1 MKRHKDEGSTPAGV
15 PHLQEVGYTISY
27 KKVVVTEAKL
37 EKLKD
42 EQDKAEGMHKYG
54 RFKAW
59 LHYANLQSWQG
70 QGHHFHYLSGDNAD
84 HCTCGLVLHENGSSD
99 EELAV
104 VISKSVQDKLDG
116 LNLEQIQK
124 VRGHVGLPA
133 LKGETVALIVD
144 YIYREDLNDYL
155 WTVICQQCGEYVVGV
170 RDTEADS
177 FVKSHNKICGPV
189 INKVGLR
196 QR

>member
-1 MKRHKDEGSTPAGV
+1 MKRRKPSESTPAGV
-15 PHLQEVGYTISY
+15 THLQEVGYTISY

-70 QGHHFHYLSGDNAD
+70 QGHHFRYLSGVNSEF
-84 HCTCGLVLHENGSSD
+84 CTCGLVLHENGTSD
-99 EELAV
+99 QEIAV

-124 VRGHVGLPA
+124 VRGHVGLPS

-144 YIYREDLNDYL
+144 YIYREELNYYL
-155 WTVICQQCGEYVVGV
+155 WTAICQQCGEYVVGV

>member
-1 MKRHKDEGSTPAGV
+1 MKRRKPSESTPAGV
-15 PHLQEVGYTISY
+15 PHLQEVGFTISY
-27 KKVVVTEAKL
+27 QNVVVTEAKL

-59 LHYANLQSWQG
+59 LHYANLQSWQR

-99 EELAV
+99 KEIAV

-124 VRGHVGLPA
+124 VRGHVELPS
-133 LKGETVALIVD
+133 LEGETVALIID

-155 WTVICQQCGEYVVGV
+155 WTVICQKCGEYNV
-170 RDTEADS
+170 ELKNMHAYS
-177 FVKSHNKICGPV
+177 FVETHNKLCGH
-189 INKVGLR
+189 
-196 QR
+196 

>member
-1 MKRHKDEGSTPAGV
+1 MKRRKPSKSTPAGV

-27 KKVVVTEAKL
+27 KKVVVTDAKL

-42 EQDKAEGMHKYG
+42 EQEKGEGMHKYG

-99 EELAV
+99 EEIAV
-104 VISKSVQDKLDG
+104 VISKSVQDKLEG
-116 LNLEQIQK
+116 LNLEQIQM
-124 VRGHVGLPA
+124 VRGHVGLPS
-133 LKGETVALIVD
+133 LKGDTVALIVD
-144 YIYREDLNDYL
+144 YIYREELDYYL
-155 WTVICQQCGEYVVGV
+155 WTAICQQCGEYVVGV

-177 FVKSHNKICGPV
+177 FVKSHNSICGPV
-189 INKVGLR
+189 IFEKKGR
-196 QR
+196 

>member
-1 MKRHKDEGSTPAGV
+1 MKRRKPSKSTPAGV

-27 KKVVVTEAKL
+27 KIVVVTEAKL
-37 EKLKD
+37 EKLKE

-59 LHYANLQSWQG
+59 LHYANLQSWQE

-99 EELAV
+99 EEIAV

-116 LNLEQIQK
+116 LKLEQIQK
-124 VRGHVGLPA
+124 VRGHVGLPS

-144 YIYREDLNDYL
+144 YIYREELDYYL
-155 WTVICQQCGEYVVGV
+155 WTAICQQCGEYKVEI
-170 RDTEADS
+170 RDTDADS